1 MTVLCFSAGSSAS
14 RDGHYWPVSAFN
26 LISCMPYIFSQ
37 EIVFNN
43 MYGAMAIGM
52 AVGNVFFGIVLDLLG
67 PRACAF
73 MAHIATGIGLYVL
86 VVTESAPTIQSG
98 SALCIHVF
106 FVFVCAVCC
115 GDSATASHLI
125 HSHSGLPSTD
135 WAQPV

>member
-1 MTVLCFSAGSSAS
+1 
-14 RDGHYWPVSAFN
+14 
-26 LISCMPYIFSQ
+26 
-37 EIVFNN
+37 
-43 MYGAMAIGM
+43 MYGAMAIGV

-73 MAHIATGIGLYVL
+73 MAHIAAGIGLYVL
-86 VVTESAPTIQSG
+86 VATESAAAIQYG

-115 GDSATASHLI
+115 GDSATVSHLI
-125 HSHSGLPSTD
+125 HFHWAQPSTE